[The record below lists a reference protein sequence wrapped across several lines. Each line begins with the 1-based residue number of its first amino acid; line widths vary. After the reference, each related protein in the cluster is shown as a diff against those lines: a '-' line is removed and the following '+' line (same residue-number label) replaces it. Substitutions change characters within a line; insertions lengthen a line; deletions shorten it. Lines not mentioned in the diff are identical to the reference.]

1 MISNTTHSALLVIDM
16 EQGFLSPDSPHCVP
30 MAAGIVPAVTRA
42 VEVARAKGIP
52 VFFVKRLYRYDGSD
66 VELSRWAGW
75 QAGGRAMGP
84 GSTGPASAQAPE
96 GLRPQPGDYTI
107 IKPRWSAF
115 FQTEL
120 DLILRRLGV
129 RTVILAG
136 TATPN
141 CVRTT
146 AYDAMAL
153 DYNVVLLS
161 DGTASRTADIQR
173 ANLQDMAAVGAVVMT
188 VAAFE
193 SYDGHTVADPLA
205 DVRAD
210 RDACGLAPELFGQED
225 GNVTVTDRW

>member
-1 MISNTTHSALLVIDM
+1 MRQNITQSALLVIDM
-16 EQGFLSPDSPHCVP
+16 EQGFVSPDSPHCVP
-30 MAAGIVPAVTRA
+30 MAAGIVPAVSRA
-42 VEVARAKGIP
+42 VKTARRKGIP
-52 VFFVKRLYRYDGSD
+52 VFFVKRIYRYDGSD
-66 VELSRWAGW
+66 VELSRWEGW
-75 QAGGRAMGP
+75 QGGGRALGP
-84 GSTGPASAQAPE
+84 GSEGPSSAQAPE

-146 AYDAMAL
+146 AYDALAL

-161 DGTASRTADIQR
+161 DGTASRTEDIQR
-173 ANLQDMAAVGAVVMT
+173 ANMEDMAAVGAHVMS
-188 VAAFE
+188 VAELE
-193 SYDGHTVADPLA
+193 SYDEHAIPDPLP
-205 DVRAD
+205 DIRAD
-210 RDACGLAPELFGQED
+210 RDACGLAPEHFGWED